1 MSGITTTISTSGRV
15 TVSMNF
21 SQKELQRIRKA
32 LTNYADPTTAALMR
46 KINVAEQMGNMAQE
60 ITHAP
65 GEGIDPD
72 ALEREMQEEGEQ

>member
-15 TVSMNF
+15 LVTLPF
-21 SQKELQRIRKA
+21 SAKELQRIRKA
-32 LTNYADPTTAALMR
+32 LMNYTDPTTAAIMR
-46 KINVAEQMGNMAQE
+46 KITVAQQMGNMAHE

-72 ALEREMQEEGEQ
+72 ELEREMQEEGEQ

>member
-1 MSGITTTISTSGRV
+1 MSGITTTIGTDGRV

-21 SQKELQRIRKA
+21 SHKELQRIRKA
-32 LTNYADPTTAALMR
+32 LMNYTDPTTAAIMR
-46 KINVAEQMGNMAQE
+46 KINVAEQMGNTAHE